1 MEHRSN
7 DQIKNHPSVKFVLDS
22 QGNGWYCDAN
32 VSEDGDLFSQ
42 GCLREEEV
50 IYDRGFGG

>member
-1 MEHRSN
+1 MEHRTN
-7 DQIKNHPSVKFVLDS
+7 DQIQNHLSVKFVLDS
-22 QGNGWYCDAN
+22 QGNGWYCDAK